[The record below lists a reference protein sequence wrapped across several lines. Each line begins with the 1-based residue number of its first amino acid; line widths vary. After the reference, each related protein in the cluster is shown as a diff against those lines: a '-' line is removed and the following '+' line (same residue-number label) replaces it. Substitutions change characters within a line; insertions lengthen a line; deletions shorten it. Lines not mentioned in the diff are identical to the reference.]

1 MPMKKIQAFKNE
13 VYINKINYKAYRKTI
28 TLLFHGLLYKC
39 KVFLL
44 NKQISIW
51 ITINN
56 KYKNILHLT

>member
-44 NKQISIW
+44 NKQISI
-51 ITINN
+51 
-56 KYKNILHLT
+56 